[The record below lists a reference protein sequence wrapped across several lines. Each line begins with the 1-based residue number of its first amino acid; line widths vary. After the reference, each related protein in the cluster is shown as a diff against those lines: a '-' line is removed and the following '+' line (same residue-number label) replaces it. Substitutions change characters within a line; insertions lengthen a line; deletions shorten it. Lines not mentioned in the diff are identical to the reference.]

1 MGVTTEV
8 SGSRDIW
15 WPGESQILALWPFTE
30 FLPIPNV
37 SSVQLLSPVRLFA
50 TPWTEACQISLSITN
65 SWSSNSCPNTNSLT
79 Q

>member
-15 WPGESQILALWPFTE
+15 WPGESQILAPWPFTE
-30 FLPIPNV
+30 FLPIPDV
-37 SSVQLLSPVRLFA
+37 ISVQSLSPVPFFA

-65 SWSSNSCPNTNSLT
+65 S
-79 Q
+79 